1 MTTYLSWKNKCSRD
15 WRRNCSIFAQKPG
28 RCIYFWGKTHLICYS
43 TFLYKSRMISRR
55 EGKTL
60 PMLER
65 VNCWLLLL
73 CLQLQRKDGRR
84 LVYLSQ
90 VSEKGLFAPGLCDS
104 LKHLLLQ
111 LTRIRLGS
119 PGSSLNPVFDSSLFT
134 YALICSS
141 QPLAHALSHVLS
153 KSFSEANYFFFWF
166 IKSERERQTER
177 GEWKGFRKLFYSIA
191 RIQMAAIFF
200 CGLPVQRLQHKSA
213 LQTDLLLP
221 REANLS
227 LLDYLGTI
235 FFCFFVFA
243 KQANFHVRQEKT

>member
-1 MTTYLSWKNKCSRD
+1 MDCTMTTYLSWKNKCSRD

-134 YALICSS
+134 YDLICSS
-141 QPLAHALSHVLS
+141 QPLAHALSHVLLIMPPVTLSTPRGDQLHTFS
-153 KSFSEANYFFFWF
+153 KSASRPTV
-166 IKSERERQTER
+166 S
-177 GEWKGFRKLFYSIA
+177 KLRCASMP
-191 RIQMAAIFF
+191 RP
-200 CGLPVQRLQHKSA
+200 GQH
-213 LQTDLLLP
+213 D
-221 REANLS
+221 
-227 LLDYLGTI
+227 D
-235 FFCFFVFA
+235 C
-243 KQANFHVRQEKT
+243 